1 MAMAVY
7 QLLTDLDFIHF
18 QGIYNNYYL
27 STKNH
32 LELIRTKS
40 LTSTVHTV
48 NGFLEPKFETLPS
61 LPKYPIA
68 SSR

>member
-1 MAMAVY
+1 MPMAVY
-7 QLLTDLDFIHF
+7 PLLTGLDFIHF
-18 QGIYNNYYL
+18 QGIYNKYYL
-27 STKNH
+27 STKNY
-32 LELIRTKS
+32 LELTRTKS

-61 LPKYPIA
+61 LSKYSIA